1 MARAFLSFSLL
12 LRSMSSISLIFC
24 KGSPGRLLSW
34 QDTMVGACHLRGQ
47 PWCLLAGA
55 PPIDST
61 LAHFL
66 GFPTWEISARMIP
79 RYCLPCPR
87 ASMAAKNSFLSWT
100 SFTTAQRGRAIS
112 AQGSG
117 SARGHRQHM
126 ASEGERGRGGGGKV
140 YSKSCSLVSPI
151 SSTHTLTFF
160 KPVQLGSW
168 LLLLHTGNRF
178 TFLYVLSSGKDILE
192 SSFLL
197 LQISCRAQRRSC

>member
-61 LAHFL
+61 LPHFL

-117 SARGHRQHM
+117 VHRGTGSTWPLRESGVGVGAGRSIASHVLLLAPSVLHTHTHILQTGPARELAPLAAH
-126 ASEGERGRGGGGKV
+126 GEPFYVPLCPFQWQRYFGV
-140 YSKSCSLVSPI
+140 FVSP
-151 SSTHTLTFF
+151 S
-160 KPVQLGSW
+160 PD
-168 LLLLHTGNRF
+168 LL
-178 TFLYVLSSGKDILE
+178 
-192 SSFLL
+192 
-197 LQISCRAQRRSC
+197 

>member
-47 PWCLLAGA
+47 PWCLLTGA

-61 LAHFL
+61 LPHFL

-126 ASEGERGRGGGGKV
+126 ASEGEQGRGGGGKV
-140 YSKSCSLVSPI
+140 YSKA
-151 SSTHTLTFF
+151 
-160 KPVQLGSW
+160 
-168 LLLLHTGNRF
+168 
-178 TFLYVLSSGKDILE
+178 
-192 SSFLL
+192 FLL
-197 LQISCRAQRRSC
+197 LAPSVLHTHTHILQTGPARELAPLAAHGEPFYVPLCPFQWQRYFGVFVSPSPDLL